1 MVVEEE
7 PKTTQGGPLANE
19 DWESSHYESS
29 SDDEPLLV
37 PSRNSSFALPP
48 QAKAPKLARFETEN
62 RGTDVRRHSASG
74 YIQSESSSQRSF
86 RRDSM
91 GSEAE
96 TVMEE
101 DDGSGDATLVLRRI
115 MEERKKQMK
124 GRNPR
129 HHRYV
134 SDNTPRGTSQYSS
147 STTITDQDGATPSSS
162 RSGTTRCVCNNPD
175 SDGFMIQW
183 YISSK

>member
-1 MVVEEE
+1 VVVEEE
-7 PKTTQGGPLANE
+7 PKTTRGGPSANE

-29 SDDEPLLV
+29 SDDEPLLI

-48 QAKAPKLARFETEN
+48 QAKAPKLARFETGN
-62 RGTDVRRHSASG
+62 RGADVRRHSASG
-74 YIQSESSSQRSF
+74 YTQSESSSQRSF

-101 DDGSGDATLVLRRI
+101 DDGSGDATLVLRKI
-115 MEERKKQMK
+115 MEERKKSLSK
-124 GRNPR
+124 VRIAR
-129 HHRYV
+129 HHRYD
-134 SDNTPRGTSQYSS
+134 SDNTPRGTSQYSA
-147 STTITDQDGATPSSS
+147 STVTDPDGATPSSS

-183 YISSK
+183 YVSSR